1 MGLFLQNT
9 TLLTP
14 GERIEA
20 AAISIQDGIVARVG
34 SQAGITPAQG
44 DEILDAS
51 GLLVV
56 PGLIDLQINGAFG
69 EDFTQDPGCIWRVG
83 AQLVRYGVTAFL
95 PTIITSP
102 LEAVARAQ
110 AVIQQGPPPGYQ
122 GARPLGLHL
131 EGPFLNLQKKG
142 AHPPA
147 WLRLPDLPAIENWT
161 PQQGVRLVTL
171 APELPQALAL
181 VRSLCQRGIVVSAG
195 HSMATFDQ
203 AQQALQAG
211 IGWGT
216 HLFNAMPSLGH
227 REPGLAGALMTA
239 GTVPV
244 GLICDGLHIHPALV
258 AVAWRAKQPH
268 GLILVT
274 DAMAA
279 LGMPPGRYRLG
290 DMDVLVDG
298 NSARLADGTL
308 AGSLLTLPQ
317 AVRNLVDFTGCSLE
331 EALAT
336 ATRLPADLLG
346 ETRLGR
352 VAPGCTAD
360 LTLLTSD
367 LQVAATI
374 VGGQV
379 IYRKER

>member
-1 MGLFLQNT
+1 MFIQNA

-14 GERIEA
+14 GERVEP
-20 AAISIQDGIVARVG
+20 AAIHIRDGRVARMG
-34 SQAGITPAQG
+34 LPAGLAAGPE
-44 DEILDAS
+44 DEVLDAS

-69 EDFTQDPGCIWRVG
+69 EDFTQAPGCIWRVG

-95 PTIITSP
+95 PTIITSS
-102 LEAVARAQ
+102 LETVAQAQ
-110 AVIQQGPPPGYQ
+110 AVLRQGPPPGYQ

-131 EGPFLNLQKKG
+131 EGPFLNPQKKG

-147 WLRLPDLPAIENWT
+147 WLRQPDLPAIDAWS

-171 APELPQALAL
+171 APELPQALMLVQAL
-181 VRSLCQRGIVVSAG
+181 RQRGVVVSAG
-195 HSMATFDQ
+195 HSMASYEQ

-211 IGWGT
+211 VGWGT
-216 HLFNAMPSLGH
+216 HLFNAMPPLGH
-227 REPGLAGALMTA
+227 REPGLAGALLSA
-239 GTVPV
+239 GTTPV
-244 GLICDGLHIHPALV
+244 GLICDGLHVHPALV

-290 DMDVLVDG
+290 DMEALVDG
-298 NSARLADGTL
+298 TTARLADGTL

-317 AVRNLVDFTGCSLE
+317 AIRNLVDFTGCSLA
-331 EALAT
+331 EALAA

-346 ETRLGR
+346 EACLGR
-352 VAPGCTAD
+352 VAPGCAAD
-360 LTLLTSD
+360 LALLTPD
-367 LQVAATI
+367 LQVEATI
-374 VGGQV
+374 VNGQV
-379 IYRKER
+379 VYRKER